1 MQWVVKE
8 LNVLKIKSSIV
19 EILQNNDLSEIAK
32 GAIGVD
38 TLILKL
44 EIKHGMITI
53 SNKREKRVR
62 GKA

>member
-8 LNVLKIKSSIV
+8 LDVLRIKSSIV

-44 EIKHGMITI
+44 EIKRGMITI

>member
-44 EIKHGMITI
+44 EIKRGMITI

>member
-8 LNVLKIKSSIV
+8 LDVLRIKSSIV

-44 EIKHGMITI
+44 EIKRGMITI
-53 SNKREKRVR
+53 SNK
-62 GKA
+62 

>member
-1 MQWVVKE
+1 MQWAVKE
-8 LNVLKIKSSIV
+8 LDVLRIKSSIV

-32 GAIGVD
+32 DAIGVD

-44 EIKHGMITI
+44 EIKRGTITI

>member
-8 LNVLKIKSSIV
+8 LDVLRIKSSIV

-44 EIKHGMITI
+44 EIKRGMITI
-53 SNKREKRVR
+53 SNKRENRVR

>member
-8 LNVLKIKSSIV
+8 LDVLIIKSSIV

-44 EIKHGMITI
+44 EIKRGMITI